1 MNRLIKKIVVRK
13 QIELLSGLHIGAS
26 SDNVEIGG
34 VDKPVVRQTLNKV
47 PYIPGSSLKGKIRC
61 LLEQTEGAATVGR
74 SDVVNDVFGYANDNK
89 PSKLIFRDA
98 SMNMDSVE
106 LLNASEDTDMPYT
119 EIKFENS
126 IDRVK
131 GKAEHP
137 RQIERIPAGARFD
150 VEIVINVWD
159 NEEDGNRSLELL
171 NKGIKYL
178 EMDYLGGNGSRGYGK
193 VVFHDIDKKEEH
205 LGV

>member
-1 MNRLIKKIVVRK
+1 MNKLIKKIIVRK

-34 VDKPVVRQTLNKV
+34 VDKPVIRQTLNKV
-47 PYIPGSSLKGKIRC
+47 PFIPGSSLKGKIRC
-61 LLEQTEGAATVGR
+61 LLEQASGVELEN
-74 SDVVNDVFGYANDNK
+74 SDIINNVFGSAASK

-98 SMNMDSVE
+98 LMTSE
-106 LLNASEDTDMPYT
+106 YKTLLSTSESTDMPYT
-119 EIKFENS
+119 ELKWENK
-126 IDRVK
+126 INRL
-131 GKAEHP
+131 KAEADP
-137 RQIERIPAGARFD
+137 RQIERVPAGARFD

-159 NEEDGNRSLELL
+159 NEDDGNRSLELL

-193 VVFHDIDKKEEH
+193 VIFHDVDQNEES
-205 LGV
+205 LSV